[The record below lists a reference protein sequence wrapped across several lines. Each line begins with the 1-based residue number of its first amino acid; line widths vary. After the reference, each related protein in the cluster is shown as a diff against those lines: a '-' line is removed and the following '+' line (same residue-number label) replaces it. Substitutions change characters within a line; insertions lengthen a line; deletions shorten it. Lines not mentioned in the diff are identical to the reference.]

1 MSPLSMAKGIIV
13 LTLAMHSSA
22 KLHFFQYLSFVR
34 VISLITNRKYVV
46 FYISQVSQ
54 SPDNHNLYPLDKNEP
69 YDVINVCEIQSVSV
83 PAGRTIC
90 SLAQFTD
97 SLVGPYLVQKRI
109 WYKCTIFGRIWYK
122 CTIFGPNMVQFS
134 TEYGTNIVPYSI
146 GISFSMLAKT
156 YLVHTKKTHKMK
168 MAYVY
173 GT

>member
-1 MSPLSMAKGIIV
+1 MSVCIE
-13 LTLAMHSSA
+13 T
-22 KLHFFQYLSFVR
+22 
-34 VISLITNRKYVV
+34 VIHVQGHL
-46 FYISQVSQ
+46 QV
-54 SPDNHNLYPLDKNEP
+54 
-69 YDVINVCEIQSVSV
+69 
-83 PAGRTIC
+83 
-90 SLAQFTD
+90 
-97 SLVGPYLVQKRI
+97 VGPYLVQKRI

-134 TEYGTNIVPYSI
+134 TEYGTNIVPYSV